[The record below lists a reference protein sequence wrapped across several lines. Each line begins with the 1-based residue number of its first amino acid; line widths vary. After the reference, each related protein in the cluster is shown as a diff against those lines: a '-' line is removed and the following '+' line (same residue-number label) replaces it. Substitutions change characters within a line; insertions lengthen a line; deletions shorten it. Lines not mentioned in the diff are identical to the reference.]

1 MEQERRSPAPRSTEL
16 EAAIAPLVNALAEG
30 DVAQIAAH
38 LHNDLQEAASRLHEG
53 VAPLLAKCGRRELW
67 LHSSQEAGRQSP
79 DWRPMPRGTAHRWGG
94 GATGQL
100 GLVGA
105 RPGIVARLRSA
116 SELGE
121 DGAV

>member
-1 MEQERRSPAPRSTEL
+1 M
-16 EAAIAPLVNALAEG
+16 NALAQG

-53 VAPLLAKCGRRELW
+53 VAPLLAKMREEGALAV
-67 LHSSQEAGRQSP
+67 LVSGSGPTVAGLAP
-79 DWRPMPRGTAHRWGG
+79 DAAAAQRIA
-94 GATGQL
+94 GAVARTGQL

-105 RPGIVARLRSA
+105 RPGIVVQLRSA

-121 DGAV
+121 DGAVWRDFGPSS